1 MTPTPE
7 TLNPPIVTPTALT
20 PENLTPFVLATNVV
34 LAMLSVAM
42 FLAFWRLLRGPS
54 LPDRVVALDL
64 IALLSIGFIAIYDIT
79 TNDAVFLDVAIAL
92 GLVAFL
98 GTISFARYVERGAS
112 R

>member
-1 MTPTPE
+1 MTPEALSPGNF
-7 TLNPPIVTPTALT
+7 NPFNFAAGGVM
-20 PENLTPFVLATNVV
+20 
-34 LAMLSVAM
+34 AMLCVAL

-64 IALLSIGFIAIYDIT
+64 IALLSVGFIAIYDIV
-79 TNDAVFLDVAIAL
+79 TNDTVFLDVAIVL

-98 GTISFARYVERGAS
+98 GTVAFARYVERGAT